1 MIEAFRRE
9 INTIMKLTH
18 QYSITICLLCLLG
31 LNVSTGLAETPRYTV
46 TDLGPGSKSGQAE
59 AVNNRGQVVGW
70 QDNAAFLW
78 ENGTQKIISKQQYQG
93 AHGINTLG
101 QVVGV
106 PGDIQLVGPSVSILS
121 GASAFVW
128 DRGHLE
134 YLPGLSNAYGI
145 NDGGDIVG
153 ESNNHAVFWRK
164 RQVDSN
170 LSQDRKFIWLSL
182 RSHKI
187 PQPPEYPWSVAYG
200 VNAKGEAVGVLTTNR
215 NNAPEHGRAFRYLD
229 KEAQIL
235 PLPVPGSSVA
245 YAINAS
251 GKAVGA
257 AHLPGSEWQAALWPL
272 TGPMQAL
279 PTLPGLHGAVA
290 HGLNAAGQA
299 VGWSFQQG
307 GPDAFIVFQPSL
319 DTRACLWQD
328 GKVLDLNT
336 AIAPETGWVLQEA
349 RAINDK
355 GWIVGGGTLHGSYHA
370 FLLKPIPEETSKMRL
385 KVVAYV
391 PNWNDTATSAKTIDY
406 AKITHLNIAFE
417 NPINDAGDLSFQAGD
432 AALIAAA
439 HAHHV
444 PVLLSIAGGGVPDNK
459 VLMARYSRLLSAGQ
473 RARFVAKIAAFL
485 TAHKFDGLD
494 VDLEG
499 PAIGPQYG
507 AFVHDLSL
515 ILKPQGRL
523 LTAAL
528 SQGYG
533 GESVPASVFADL
545 DWVNIMAYDAT
556 GPWNPDKPGPHSTL
570 AFAQSSTAYWLGR
583 GLPKSKAVL
592 GLPFYGYGF
601 GPAFRAGGYTYA
613 EIVAAHPGAEN
624 TDEVGQTIYYNGLPT
639 IRAKTQY
646 ARGEGL
652 AGVMVW
658 SIDQDAAGDR
668 SLLSAIDGALQAN
681 PGLPAR

>member
-1 MIEAFRRE
+1 MTKEASAQSLHDRPTCGEPLTESELDTLREEISASLNRLREDAQRIQAQTEENEALRRE
-9 INTIMKLTH
+9 INTLSEKLT
-18 QYSITICLLCLLG
+18 QAGSRQAF
-31 LNVSTGLAETPRYTV
+31 VSNFEGFLTPRLHRPT
-46 TDLGPGSKSGQAE
+46 
-59 AVNNRGQVVGW
+59 
-70 QDNAAFLW
+70 
-78 ENGTQKIISKQQYQG
+78 GTHMTKTY
-93 AHGINTLG
+93 LF
-101 QVVGV
+101 
-106 PGDIQLVGPSVSILS
+106 
-121 GASAFVW
+121 ASALLVLLAFA
-128 DRGHLE
+128 GC
-134 YLPGLSNAYGI
+134 SSKAQ
-145 NDGGDIVG
+145 
-153 ESNNHAVFWRK
+153 A
-164 RQVDSN
+164 
-170 LSQDRKFIWLSL
+170 
-182 RSHKI
+182 
-187 PQPPEYPWSVAYG
+187 PP
-200 VNAKGEAVGVLTTNR
+200 
-215 NNAPEHGRAFRYLD
+215 
-229 KEAQIL
+229 
-235 PLPVPGSSVA
+235 
-245 YAINAS
+245 
-251 GKAVGA
+251 
-257 AHLPGSEWQAALWPL
+257 
-272 TGPMQAL
+272 
-279 PTLPGLHGAVA
+279 
-290 HGLNAAGQA
+290 
-299 VGWSFQQG
+299 
-307 GPDAFIVFQPSL
+307 
-319 DTRACLWQD
+319 
-328 GKVLDLNT
+328 
-336 AIAPETGWVLQEA
+336 
-349 RAINDK
+349 
-355 GWIVGGGTLHGSYHA
+355 
-370 FLLKPIPEETSKMRL
+370 RL

-391 PNWNDTATSAKTIDY
+391 PNWNNPAGLAKTIDY

-417 NPINDAGDLSFQAGD
+417 NPINDVGDLSFAAGD

-499 PAIGPQYG
+499 PAIGPDYG

-515 ILKPQGRL
+515 ALKPQGKL

-533 GESVPASVFADL
+533 GESVPVSVFADL

-556 GPWNPDKPGPHSTL
+556 GPWNPDKPGPHSSL
-570 AFAQSSTAYWLGR
+570 AFAKSSTAYWLGR